1 MKILIATCSEW
12 LPERKATLA
21 RLLVELEG
29 ADVEVLSSRR
39 PEHATIWARHLWER
53 AEDVK
58 GPVCCLN
65 DDVFTC
71 ADFARVIDVVAD
83 VAKGRAISLHTSVPE
98 AVNVKG
104 PWLRSY
110 WLTGPGYIL
119 PEGRA
124 TQLLD
129 FWAKL
134 PWAFMAAR
142 GRNEDVIAIHE
153 AYSRQEPLWSTIPAL
168 VRHDVQTRSSL
179 GYDNHKLRVSP
190 VDWGAAV
197 ANLASPDYWRPTVDA
212 PPFVENTWS
221 STAYLESMRRG
232 ITNPVACQSCWRSLG
247 LTQRGG
253 VILCG
258 TCLHDCVGMVLR
270 NAVKT

>member
-39 PEHATIWARHLWER
+39 PEHATIWARRLWER

-71 ADFARVIDVVAD
+71 PDFARVIDVVAD

-134 PWAFMAAR
+134 PWAFMAAP

-190 VDWGAAV
+190 VDWGASV
-197 ANLASPDYWRPTVDA
+197 ADLTSPDYWRPTVDA
-212 PPFVENTWS
+212 PPFVENPWS
-221 STAYLESMRRG
+221 ATPYLAAVRNG
-232 ITNPVACQSCWRSLG
+232 LAITNVCQACW
-247 LTQRGG
+247 QRGALMQVGGMLVCGACLSPG
-253 VILCG
+253 VAA
-258 TCLHDCVGMVLR
+258 VLR
-270 NAVKT
+270 MARAS